1 MVKRAKLTIDHSSG
15 WATRVIHP
23 RAIFNYNTHK
33 IKKKKKEKKKKKKK
47 RRERERERERI
58 PGGRSI
64 WPADAATWPDAPCR
78 PFSVLINNT

>member
-1 MVKRAKLTIDHSSG
+1 M
-15 WATRVIHP
+15 IHP

-47 RRERERERERI
+47 KRRERI